1 MARQASKKCPNCG
14 EKVKDIDLYCENCG
28 MKLKEEVTKKNVE
41 LNNIFNNLDV
51 ISIILIVVGIILLIA
66 GIATKIPDKEFSF
79 YTITKYVGGDAYNAI
94 IESSLRGGIIAG
106 KMISK
111 AVYITGGLII
121 STIGINRIKISN
133 QK

>member
-1 MARQASKKCPNCG
+1 M
-14 EKVKDIDLYCENCG
+14 IDSNTLQDNFVAI
-28 MKLKEEVTKKNVE
+28 KLKEEEVTKKNVE

-106 KMISK
+106 KMFTK

-121 STIGINRIKISN
+121 SAIGINRIKISN

>member
-28 MKLKEEVTKKNVE
+28 MKLKEEEVTKKNVE

-94 IESSLRGGIIAG
+94 IESSLRGGIIT
-106 KMISK
+106 K
-111 AVYITGGLII
+111 AVYVTGGLII
-121 STIGINRIKISN
+121 SAIGINRIKISN